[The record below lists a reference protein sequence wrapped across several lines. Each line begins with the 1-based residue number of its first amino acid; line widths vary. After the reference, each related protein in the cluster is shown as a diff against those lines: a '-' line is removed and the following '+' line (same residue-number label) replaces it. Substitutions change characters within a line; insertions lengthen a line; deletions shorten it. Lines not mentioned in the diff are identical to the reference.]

1 MRIVEGIVEGCF
13 VERQLRVVLLRD
25 SSVLMMSNSV
35 ERKIVAGV
43 LLRDN
48 NNSVVV
54 EGCRGYVFF

>member
-1 MRIVEGIVEGCF
+1 
-13 VERQLRVVLLRD
+13 
-25 SSVLMMSNSV
+25 MMSNSV

-54 EGCRGYVFF
+54 EGCRGHVFC